1 MSGELVSAEPAASD
15 YALDAAAQAEL
26 RQSMAVLASRGGLI
40 LRLIGSVS
48 GLAGQLLSRGMQT
61 IASAPK
67 ASAVVQNVAEF
78 ALRRAFDVAILG
90 LHQQGEPDRSRRLS
104 RPLVILSGAVG
115 GFIGLPGFLP
125 DATVTSLAIM
135 REIARV
141 AKEEGEDLTHEQTR
155 ASCLEVFA
163 LTPGFD
169 GQTKTELNY
178 FSARLMLQ
186 GRPLAVLFTE
196 VASRYGLSLSQKFT
210 LQAMPVLGAVGGA
223 SLNSAFLQH
232 YRSIAKAHFTIR
244 RLERTYGSASVQAA
258 AIQKPL

>member
-1 MSGELVSAEPAASD
+1 MAGELIPAEPATSD
-15 YALDAAAQAEL
+15 HTLDAVAHAEL

-40 LRLIGSVS
+40 LRMVGSLS
-48 GLAGQLLSRGMQT
+48 GLAGQLLSRSMQT
-61 IASAPK
+61 IASAPQ
-67 ASAVVQNVAEF
+67 ASAAVQSVAEF

-90 LHQQGEPDRSRRLS
+90 LQQQGEPDRSRRLS

-141 AKEEGEDLTHEQTR
+141 AQEEGEDLSFEQTR

-178 FSARLMLQ
+178 FSARLIMQ

-196 VASRYGLSLSQKFT
+196 VASRYGLSLSQKFM

-223 SLNSAFLQH
+223 SLNSAVRHH
-232 YRSIAKAHFTIR
+232 YRSRATAHFTIR

-258 AIQKPL
+258 AHQPL

>member
-1 MSGELVSAEPAASD
+1 MTGELVSAQPAASGHG
-15 YALDAAAQAEL
+15 LDAVAQAEL

-40 LRLIGSVS
+40 LRMVGSLS

-67 ASAVVQNVAEF
+67 ASAAVQSVAEF
-78 ALRRAFDVAILG
+78 ALRRAFDIAILG
-90 LHQQGEPDRSRRLS
+90 LQQPGEPNRSRRLS
-104 RPLVILSGAVG
+104 RPLVILSGAVA

-141 AKEEGEDLTHEQTR
+141 AQEQGEDLTHEQTR

-163 LTPGFD
+163 LAPAID
-169 GQTKTELNY
+169 GQTKSDLNY
-178 FSARLMLQ
+178 FSARLMMQ
-186 GRPLAVLFTE
+186 GRPLAILFTE
-196 VASRYGLSLSQKFT
+196 VASRYGLSLSQKFA

-223 SLNSAFLQH
+223 SLNSAFLNH

-244 RLERTYGSASVQAA
+244 RLERTYGPASVQAA
-258 AIQKPL
+258 AV

>member
-1 MSGELVSAEPAASD
+1 MAGEIVSAEPAVTD
-15 YALDAAAQAEL
+15 HDLDPAAQAEL

-40 LRLIGSVS
+40 LRMVGSLS

-61 IASAPK
+61 IALAPK
-67 ASAVVQNVAEF
+67 ASVAVQNVAEF
-78 ALRRAFDVAILG
+78 ALRRAFDIAILG
-90 LHQQGEPDRSRRLS
+90 LQQQGEQDRSRRLA
-104 RPLVILSGAVG
+104 RPVVILSGAVG

-141 AKEEGEDLTHEQTR
+141 AQEEGEDLTHEQTR
-155 ASCLEVFA
+155 AACLEVFA

-178 FSARLMLQ
+178 FSARLMMQ
-186 GRPLAVLFTE
+186 GRPLAVLLTD

-210 LQAMPVLGAVGGA
+210 LQAMPVLGAIGGA
-223 SLNSAFLQH
+223 SLNSAFLHH

-244 RLERTYGSASVQAA
+244 RLERTYGSANVQAA
-258 AIQKPL
+258 TVQMPL